1 MYVIHLFSPSLVE
14 FKTRDD
20 GRKDYVNDGG
30 MNGETGIR
38 SLQTFPV
45 HVEGE
50 AAEKCI
56 SVILFHA
63 AI

>member
-1 MYVIHLFSPSLVE
+1 M
-14 FKTRDD
+14 
-20 GRKDYVNDGG
+20 NDGG